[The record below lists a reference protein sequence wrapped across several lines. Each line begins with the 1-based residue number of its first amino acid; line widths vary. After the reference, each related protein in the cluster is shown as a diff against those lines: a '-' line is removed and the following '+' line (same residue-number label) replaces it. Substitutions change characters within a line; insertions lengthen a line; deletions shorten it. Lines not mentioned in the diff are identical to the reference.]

1 MSAKPIKFPGADHP
15 IGIAPAGERVT
26 VRAAGRTIADTRDA
40 LVLREAHY
48 GPVLYVPRR
57 DVDMAQLQRSS
68 HQSYCPYKGD
78 CSYYSIPASGERGTN
93 AVWSYEQPH
102 PAVAQ
107 IREYLAFYPE
117 RVDAIE
123 SASA

>member
-1 MSAKPIKFPGADHP
+1 MSDQPIMIPGADHP
-15 IGIAPAGERVT
+15 IDIAAAAAHVT

-57 DVDMAQLQRSS
+57 DVDMARLQRSS
-68 HQSYCPYKGD
+68 HRSYCPYKGE
-78 CSYYSIPASGERGTN
+78 CCYYSIPAAGEPGTN
-93 AVWSYEQPH
+93 AAWSYEQPH

-107 IREYLAFYPE
+107 IRDYLAFYPQ

-123 SASA
+123 SVRA